1 MRNRTVHDLLQAF
14 VEEASLQLAHDT
26 ATGAEVPFEV
36 IDRPAG
42 GRRPP
47 LYCYRPLTGAFIRER
62 IGVLGRLP
70 AYAAAARALES
81 LPGGEDYLALRGE
94 ARIPA
99 EPRER
104 ADAIL
109 RTFLSAVF
117 DESSEFVFEPTRF
130 ATAWQELEGV
140 AYEGRSVETIV
151 APLLGLGL
159 ASDEVPLGD
168 GLTLVRGDALADAPP
183 EAVWAAASADERPAV
198 LAVLEL
204 EGDGGG
210 RSPVAIARARMRALL
225 TALRLFEP
233 GTFAL
238 GPVAWHRGDAG
249 PWRLAPLGGSGRAAG
264 ITAIAP
270 GQEDELRGFLA
281 LVDRRRPRG
290 GEVSWALRRFE
301 LGCERPAPFE
311 ALTDH
316 LLALRALLEPEGP
329 GSGRLAGRLAAICG
343 LPAERPALAE
353 RIAHAISLE
362 RAVVA
367 GLAPAEPG
375 VDRLVVEVREHLRAL
390 LRDVLCGHL
399 DSDLRGVAD
408 EILAD
413 VAASGETPAQPPPEP
428 EPEPDPAPAFEPAG

>member
-1 MRNRTVHDLLQAF
+1 MRNRTLHDLLHAF
-14 VEEASLQLAHDT
+14 TEEAALQLAHDT

-36 IDRPAG
+36 VDRPAG
-42 GRRPP
+42 GRRPA

-62 IGVLGRLP
+62 VGILGRLP
-70 AYAAAARALES
+70 AYAPAARALES
-81 LPGGEDYLALRGE
+81 LPGGEDYLEMRGE
-94 ARIPA
+94 ARVPA

-109 RTFLSAVF
+109 RTFLSSVF
-117 DESSEFVFEPTRF
+117 DDSSEFVFEPTRF
-130 ATAWQELEGV
+130 AAAWRELEGV

-183 EAVWAAASADERPAV
+183 EAVWAASADERPTV

-210 RSPVAIARARMRALL
+210 RSAVAIARARLRALL

-249 PWRLAPLGGSGRAAG
+249 PWRLAPLGGTGRAAG

-270 GQEDELRGFLA
+270 GQEDELRGFLS
-281 LVDRRRPRG
+281 LVARRRPRG

-311 ALTDH
+311 GLTDH

-329 GSGRLAGRLAAICG
+329 GSGRLAGRLAAICA

-413 VAASGETPAQPPPEP
+413 PATGDGAAPEAPEP
-428 EPEPDPAPAFEPAG
+428 ATAHEQAP